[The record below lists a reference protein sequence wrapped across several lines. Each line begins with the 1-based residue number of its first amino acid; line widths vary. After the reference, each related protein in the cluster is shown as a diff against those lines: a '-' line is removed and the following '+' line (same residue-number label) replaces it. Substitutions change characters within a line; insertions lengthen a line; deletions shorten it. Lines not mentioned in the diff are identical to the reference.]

1 LDFSPPYPGAI
12 MQGLMMNRPLLISSL
27 IEHGAT
33 AYHDREIV
41 SRTVEGPIHRY
52 TYADL
57 RRRSKQLAGAL
68 TTLGVKAGD
77 RIATLAWNGY
87 RHVELYFG
95 VSGMEAIC
103 HTLNPRLHPSQLSY
117 IVNHAEDRFLFV
129 DLTFVPLVEAIA
141 EHLKTLEGV
150 VVMTDAD
157 HMPESGLAN
166 LMCYEDLLS
175 AQEDDFVWPEFDENT
190 ASSLCYTSGTTG
202 HPKGVLYSHRSSV
215 LHGYCVSLSGVLAL
229 SESEVFLPVVPMFHV
244 NAWGTPYA
252 TPMTGTKLVMPGPA
266 LDGASLTELMREE
279 GVTSTAGVPTVW
291 AGLLDYWRENDTS
304 VPSLKLLIIG
314 GAAVPRSMVEAFD
327 KEFGVEVR
335 QGWGMTETSPIGTVN
350 VLKPE
355 QRAAPAPE
363 RYDIQI
369 RQGRAVYGVEM
380 KIVDAEGDTLP
391 CDGKAF
397 GELKVRGPWVSR
409 GYFRDEKSEV
419 VDSEGWFATGDVATI
434 DSDGYM
440 HITDRMK
447 DLIKSGGEWISSIE
461 LEHLAM
467 SHPDVMQAAVI
478 GIPDEKW
485 SERPL
490 LIVKPN
496 PGADPSKEELLGFF
510 KGKVADWWI
519 PDDVVMVEELPI
531 GGTGKVQKLEL
542 RKTYG

>member
-1 LDFSPPYPGAI
+1 
-12 MQGLMMNRPLLISSL
+12 MQGLMMNRQLLISSL

-33 AYHDREIV
+33 VYHDREIV

-68 TTLGVKAGD
+68 TTLGVRAGD

-141 EHLKTLEGV
+141 EHLKTVEGV

-157 HMPESGLAN
+157 HMPGSGLSN
-166 LMCYEDLLS
+166 LLCYEDLLS

-202 HPKGVLYSHRSSV
+202 HPKGVLFSHRSSV

-229 SESEVFLPVVPMFHV
+229 SESEAFLPVVPMFHV

-252 TPMTGTKLVMPGPA
+252 APMTGTKLVLPGPA
-266 LDGASLTELMREE
+266 LDGASLTELMCEE

-291 AGLLDYWRENDTS
+291 TGLLNYWREHDTS

-335 QGWGMTETSPIGTVN
+335 QGWGMTEMSPIGTVN

-380 KIVDAEGDTLP
+380 KIVDAEGNRLP

-397 GELKVRGPWVSR
+397 GELKVRGPWVSS
-409 GYFRDEKSEV
+409 GYFRDEEGEV

-440 HITDRMK
+440 HITDRIK

-467 SHPDVMQAAVI
+467 NHPDVMQAAVI

-490 LIVKPN
+490 LIVRPKA
-496 PGADPSKEELLGFF
+496 GANPSKEELLGFF
-510 KGKVADWWI
+510 KGKVAEWSI
-519 PDDVVMVEELPI
+519 PDDVMMVEELPI
-531 GGTGKVQKLEL
+531 GGTGKVQKTEL